1 MCTMKENIFFSK
13 KTQTIGKINA
23 VLAVTAIVTLLCFW
37 IIDFIY
43 YLSFHSHGVGMAG
56 LFFVI
61 PFLLFV
67 SLPAF
72 LGFIASF
79 VAWVL
84 FIVKLTKNFI
94 QSKHN
99 PTLRELIFSIGI
111 SILTIIAILYLFTHT
126 STFIVL
132 ICATLFLFLV
142 ASLGYKKELSKS
154 KFILAGFAYCFPAI
168 IIIASI
174 IWGYLFDLTK

>member
-23 VLAVTAIVTLLCFW
+23 VLAGIAFAGLVVFW

-43 YLSFHSHGVGMAG
+43 YLSFHS
-56 LFFVI
+56 I

-67 SLPAF
+67 SLPTF

-79 VAWVL
+79 VAWVI
-84 FIVKLTKNFI
+84 FIVKLTKKFI
-94 QSKHN
+94 HSKHN

>member
-1 MCTMKENIFFSK
+1 MEENIFFNK
-13 KTQTIGKINA
+13 KIQTIGKTNA
-23 VLAVTAIVTLLCFW
+23 VLTSIAFAGLLSFW

-43 YLSFHSHGVGMAG
+43 YLSFHSHEYGMAG

-67 SLPAF
+67 ALPIF

-79 VAWVL
+79 IGWII
-84 FIVKLTKNFI
+84 FIVNLTKEFI
-94 QSKHN
+94 HSKNN
-99 PTLRELIFSIGI
+99 PTVKKLVFSIGG
-111 SILTIIAILYLFTHT
+111 SILSVIALLYLFTHT

-142 ASLGYKKELSKS
+142 ASLIYKKELTRR
-154 KFILAGFAYCFPAI
+154 KFILAGFAYSFPAI
-168 IIIASI
+168 IITASI
-174 IWGYLFDLTK
+174 VWGYLFDLTK

>member
-1 MCTMKENIFFSK
+1 MCTMEKNIFFSNK
-13 KTQTIGKINA
+13 AQTIGKINA
-23 VLAVTAIVTLLCFW
+23 VLAGITFAGLVVFW
-37 IIDFIY
+37 IIAFIY
-43 YLSFHSHGVGMAG
+43 YLSFHSRWFEKEGL
-56 LFFVI
+56 LFFI
-61 PFLLFV
+61 LFMLFFLL
-67 SLPAF
+67 PTF
-72 LGFIASF
+72 LGFMVSF

-99 PTLRELIFSIGI
+99 PTLIELIFSIGI

-174 IWGYLFDLTK
+174 IWGYLFELTK

>member
-23 VLAVTAIVTLLCFW
+23 VLAGIAFAGLVVFW

-43 YLSFHSHGVGMAG
+43 YLSFHS
-56 LFFVI
+56 I

-67 SLPAF
+67 SLPTF

-99 PTLRELIFSIGI
+99 PTLIELIFPIGI

-174 IWGYLFDLTK
+174 IWGYLFELTK

>member
-1 MCTMKENIFFSK
+1 MCTMEKNIFFSNK
-13 KTQTIGKINA
+13 AQVIGTINA
-23 VLAVTAIVTLLCFW
+23 VLTSNVFVVLLILWMFALP
-37 IIDFIY
+37 FN
-43 YLSFHSHGVGMAG
+43 SHWFGQ
-56 LFFVI
+56 FVLI
-61 PFLLFV
+61 LLLLFLL
-67 SLPAF
+67 LQAF
-72 LGFIASF
+72 LGFMASF
-79 VAWVL
+79 VAWVI
-84 FIVKLTKNFI
+84 FIVKLTKKFI
-94 QSKHN
+94 HSKHN

>member
-43 YLSFHSHGVGMAG
+43 YLSFHS
-56 LFFVI
+56 I

-67 SLPAF
+67 SLPVF

-99 PTLRELIFSIGI
+99 PTLIELIFSIGI

-154 KFILAGFAYCFPAI
+154 KFILASFAYCFPAI

-174 IWGYLFDLTK
+174 IWGYLFELTK